1 MSVNNFPRIFLN
13 KGEEKEI
20 LQGMP
25 WVFDNEISYIKHR
38 TSEKDAWKNES
49 FAECTLEDG
58 TAVEVYSK
66 AGGFLGTGILN
77 KKSKIAVRIIG
88 HENADV
94 ILADTATYFEKRV
107 LDAYNLRQ
115 MYYSKTDSYRLIFG
129 EADLIPGLICERFCD
144 ENGKVILLI
153 QFLSMSC
160 NIFRKEILTAL
171 CKICKPDAIFERS
184 DAAVRDKEGLPEV
197 DGWMDITKSDYPIIE
212 GPSTG
217 SGATGNWVPE
227 LVEGQGKITIIEN
240 GIKLGVDIV
249 NGQKTGYFLDQKFNR
264 QVAARF
270 CKGMRVL
277 DTFTHT
283 GAFGLNAYKAGAS
296 EVISVDISPEAVEMV
311 NHNIKLN
318 NATDKMKAVC
328 ADVFDLLK
336 QYEAAGEKFDVIILD
351 PPAFTKSAKMI
362 EKAYGGYKE
371 INLRAMRLLKPNG
384 ILVTCSCSYFM
395 ETNMFCDMI
404 MHAAMDSHRRVQ
416 ILEKHGAGPDHPV
429 LLGYPK
435 SEYLKCVVCRVI

>member
-1 MSVNNFPRIFLN
+1 MSANNFPRIFLN
-13 KGEEKEI
+13 KNEEKEI

-25 WVFDNEISYIKHR
+25 WVFDNEISFIKHR
-38 TSEKDAWKNES
+38 DSEKEAWKNES
-49 FAECTLEDG
+49 FAECSLADG

-94 ILADTATYFEKRV
+94 ILADTDSYFEKKL
-107 LDAYNLRQ
+107 LDAYELRQ
-115 MYYSKTDSYRLIFG
+115 SYYSPKDSYRLIFG

-144 ENGKVILLI
+144 ENGRVILLI
-153 QFLSMSC
+153 QFLSLSC
-160 NIFRKEILTAL
+160 DIFRTQILKAL

-184 DAAVRDKEGLPEV
+184 DSSVREKEGLQEV
-197 DGWMDITKSDYPIIE
+197 AGWVDISKEEFPIF

-217 SGATGNWVPE
+217 SGPTGE
-227 LVEGQGKITIIEN
+227 KITIVEN

-270 CKGMRVL
+270 CKDKRVL

-311 NHNIKLN
+311 NHNIRLN
-318 NATDKMKAVC
+318 KVGDKMTAVC

-351 PPAFTKSAKMI
+351 PPAFTKSAKAI

-371 INLRAMRLLKPNG
+371 INLRAMRLLKANG

-435 SEYLKCVVCRVI
+435 SEYLKCVVCRVL

>member
-1 MSVNNFPRIFLN
+1 MSNKIYPRLFLN
-13 KGEEKEI
+13 KNEEKEI
-20 LQGMP
+20 QQGMP

-38 TSEKDAWKNES
+38 NSEKEEWKNETL
-49 FAECTLEDG
+49 AECTVENG
-58 TAVEVYSK
+58 SAVEVYSK
-66 AGGFLGTGILN
+66 AGGFLGTGIFN
-77 KKSKIAVRIIG
+77 KHSKITVRIIG
-88 HENADV
+88 PENADV
-94 ILADTATYFEKRV
+94 IFADTFAYYEKRV
-107 LDAYNLRQ
+107 LDAYNMRQ
-115 MYYSKTDSYRLIFG
+115 IYYSKEDSYRLIFG

-144 ENGKVILLI
+144 EKEKVILLI

-160 NIFRKEILTAL
+160 NVFRNEILTAL
-171 CKICKPDAIFERS
+171 CKICKPDSIYERS
-184 DAAVRDKEGLPEV
+184 EAAVRDKEGLPEV
-197 DGWMDITKSDYPIIE
+197 DGWLDLEKE
-212 GPSTG
+212 GFPVVALRQAQG
-217 SGATGNWVPE
+217 PQAHVQGP
-227 LVEGQGKITIIEN
+227 LVIVEN

-264 QVAARF
+264 KAAARF
-270 CKGMRVL
+270 CHGKRVL

-283 GAFGLNAYKAGAS
+283 GAFGLNAVQAGAR

-318 NATDKMKAVC
+318 NAQDKMTAVC

-336 QYEAAGEKFDVIILD
+336 QYEASGEKFDVIILD

-371 INLRAMRLLKPNG
+371 INLRAMRLLNKGG

-395 ETNMFCDMI
+395 ETKMFCDMI
-404 MHAAMDSHRRVQ
+404 MHAAMDSHKKIQ
-416 ILEKHGAGPDHPV
+416 ILEKFGAGPDHPV
-429 LLGYPK
+429 LVGYPK

>member
-1 MSVNNFPRIFLN
+1 MNSKIYPRVFLN
-13 KGEEKEI
+13 KNEEKEI

-38 TSEKDAWKNES
+38 KTEKEEWKNETVAQCS
-49 FAECTLEDG
+49 VPNGE
-58 TAVEVYSK
+58 AVEVFSK
-66 AGGFLGTGILN
+66 AGGFLGTGIFN
-77 KKSKIAVRIIG
+77 KNSKITVRIIG
-88 HENADV
+88 TEHAD
-94 ILADTATYFEKRV
+94 IIFADTFAYYEKKV
-107 LDAYNLRQ
+107 QDAYDLRQ
-115 MYYSKTDSYRLIFG
+115 MYYTAGDSYRLIFG

-144 ENGKVILLI
+144 ENGKVIIVI

-160 NIFRKEILTAL
+160 DVFRKEILTAIK
-171 CKICKPDAIFERS
+171 KICKPDAVFERS
-184 DAAVRDKEGLPEV
+184 DGAVREKEGLADVVGWV
-197 DGWMDITKSDYPIIE
+197 DDDFGD
-212 GPSTG
+212 
-217 SGATGNWVPE
+217 
-227 LVEGQGKITIIEN
+227 GKITIVEN

-264 QVAARF
+264 DAAAQF
-270 CKGMRVL
+270 CKGKRVL

-283 GAFGLNAYKAGAS
+283 GAFGLNAFKAGAR

-318 NATDKMKAVC
+318 NAQNKMTAVC

-336 QYEAAGEKFDVIILD
+336 QYEANGEKFDVIILD

-371 INLRAMRLLKPNG
+371 INLRAMRLLTPGG
-384 ILVTCSCSYFM
+384 ILITCSCSYFM
-395 ETNMFCDMI
+395 ETKMFCDVI
-404 MHAAMDSHRRVQ
+404 MHAAMDSHKKIQ
-416 ILEKHGAGPDHPV
+416 ILEKRGAGPDHPV
-429 LLGYPK
+429 LSGYPK

>member
-1 MSVNNFPRIFLN
+1 MSANNFPRIFLN
-13 KGEEKEI
+13 KNEEKEI
-20 LQGMP
+20 QQGMP

-38 TSEKDAWKNES
+38 ASEKDAWKNENI
-49 FAECTLEDG
+49 AECTLADG

-94 ILADTATYFEKRV
+94 ILADTAAYFEKRV

-115 MYYSKTDSYRLIFG
+115 MYYSKGDSYRLIFG

-153 QFLSMSC
+153 QFFSMSC
-160 NIFRKEILTAL
+160 NVFRKEILNAL
-171 CKICKPDAIFERS
+171 CKICKPDAIYERS
-184 DAAVRDKEGLPEV
+184 EAVVRDKEGLPEV
-197 DGWMDITKSDYPIIE
+197 EGWLDLKNSDFPVVGE
-212 GPSTG
+212 SGGSTG
-217 SGATGNWVPE
+217 SPTTEQLN
-227 LVEGQGKITIIEN
+227 GKITIVEN

-311 NHNIKLN
+311 NHNITLN
-318 NATDKMKAVC
+318 KANDKMKAVC

>member
-1 MSVNNFPRIFLN
+1 MNSKIYPRVFLN
-13 KGEEKEI
+13 KNEEKEI

-38 TSEKDAWKNES
+38 NTEKEEWKNETV
-49 FAECTLEDG
+49 AQCTVPNGE
-58 TAVEVYSK
+58 AVEVFSK
-66 AGGFLGTGILN
+66 SGGFLGTGIFN
-77 KKSKIAVRIIG
+77 KNSKITVRIIG
-88 HENADV
+88 TEHADV
-94 ILADTATYFEKRV
+94 IFADTFAYYEKKV
-107 LDAYNLRQ
+107 QDAYDLRQ
-115 MYYSKTDSYRLIFG
+115 MYYKTDDSYRLIFG

-144 ENGKVILLI
+144 ENGKVIIVI

-160 NIFRKEILTAL
+160 DVFRKEILTAIK
-171 CKICKPDAIFERS
+171 KICKPDAIFERS
-184 DAAVRDKEGLPEV
+184 DGAVREKEGLEDV
-197 DGWMDITKSDYPIIE
+197 VGWLDNDF
-212 GPSTG
+212 GD
-217 SGATGNWVPE
+217 
-227 LVEGQGKITIIEN
+227 GKITIVEN

-264 QVAARF
+264 AAAAQF
-270 CKGMRVL
+270 CTGKRVL

-283 GAFGLNAYKAGAS
+283 GAFGLNAFKAGAR

-318 NATDKMKAVC
+318 NAQSEMTAVC

-336 QYEAAGEKFDVIILD
+336 QYEANGEKFDVIILD

-371 INLRAMRLLKPNG
+371 INLRAMRLLTPGG
-384 ILVTCSCSYFM
+384 ILITCSCSYFM
-395 ETNMFCDMI
+395 ETKMFCDVI
-404 MHAAMDSHRRVQ
+404 MHAAMDSHKKIQ
-416 ILEKHGAGPDHPV
+416 ILEKRGAGPDHPV
-429 LLGYPK
+429 LSGYPK